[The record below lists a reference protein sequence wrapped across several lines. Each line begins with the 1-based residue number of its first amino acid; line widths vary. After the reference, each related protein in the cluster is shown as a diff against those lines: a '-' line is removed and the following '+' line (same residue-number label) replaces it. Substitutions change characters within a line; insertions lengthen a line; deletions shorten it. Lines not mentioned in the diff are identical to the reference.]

1 MMITVKGKILR
12 FRSELIKSTSALS
25 IDGAAVLRIYEIAN
39 YPHYEGIL
47 DAMVKNSEVFYAL
60 YEFSDNKNI
69 LVNDE
74 NIEFY
79 KDNNAFIDINI
90 SFKEIQRNWLIE
102 SQMSKHLLLAEK
114 GDMFLAKISIFKK
127 EQIALHDF
135 FSFMN

>member
-1 MMITVKGKILR
+1 MITVKGKILR